1 MSDYPRIPILRDSA
15 CEVLSGHEPA
25 RATNGALRMRRAF
38 TAEKRNFQVV
48 HVMTTAQRA
57 ALVDHYAAD
66 KDAAFN
72 FYWPEDGQTYS
83 VSYAAP
89 PQWDKAGTN
98 FHRARVTLME
108 R

>member
-1 MSDYPRIPILRDSA
+1 VSDYPRLPILRDST

-25 RATNGALRMRRAF
+25 RATNGTLHMRRAF
-38 TAEKRNFQVV
+38 TGDKRNFMIV

-57 ALVDHYAAD
+57 TLTAHYAAD
-66 KDAAFN
+66 KDNAFN
-72 FYWPEDGQTYS
+72 FVWPEDGQTYS
-83 VSYAAP
+83 VSYSAA

-98 FHRARVTLME
+98 FHRARVNLME